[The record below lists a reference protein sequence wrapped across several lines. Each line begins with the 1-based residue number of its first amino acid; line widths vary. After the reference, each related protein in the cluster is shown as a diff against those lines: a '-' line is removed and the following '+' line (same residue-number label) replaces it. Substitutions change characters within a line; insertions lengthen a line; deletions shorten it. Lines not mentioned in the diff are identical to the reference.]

1 MMFHCCNCNIVLFL
15 NYIKNEIEIL
25 QLFINMC
32 DYYYILLYISIDLLI
47 YNYNFYSLW
56 TKTY

>member
-1 MMFHCCNCNIVLFL
+1 MMFHCCNYNIVLFL

-25 QLFINMC
+25 QVFINMC

-47 YNYNFYSLW
+47 YNYIFYSL
-56 TKTY
+56 

>member
-1 MMFHCCNCNIVLFL
+1 MFHCCNYNIVLFL

-25 QLFINMC
+25 QVFINMC

-47 YNYNFYSLW
+47 YNYIFYSLW